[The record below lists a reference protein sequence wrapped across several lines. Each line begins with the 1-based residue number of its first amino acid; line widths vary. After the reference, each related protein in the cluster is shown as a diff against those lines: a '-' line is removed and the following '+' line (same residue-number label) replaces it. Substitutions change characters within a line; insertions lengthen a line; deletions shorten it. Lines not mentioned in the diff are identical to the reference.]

1 MGEPDVFELHLEG
14 AGVYFGGQTVNGQ
27 VILQTDYELD
37 NVKSLKVKIK
47 GEGEVEWE
55 ETVSWNSNPSKKFYE
70 ILHFMI
76 INYQDG

>member
-1 MGEPDVFELHLEG
+1 MGEPNVFELHLEG
-14 AGVYFGGQTVNGQ
+14 SGVYFGGQTVNGQ

-55 ETVSWNSNPSKKFYE
+55 ETVSWNNILSKVFSNEVSFN
-70 ILHFMI
+70 HM
-76 INYQDG
+76 

>member
-1 MGEPDVFELHLEG
+1 MGEPNVFELHLEG
-14 AGVYFGGQTVNGQ
+14 SGVYFGGQTVNGQ

-55 ETVSWNSNPSKKFYE
+55 ETVS
-70 ILHFMI
+70 
-76 INYQDG
+76 

>member
-14 AGVYFGGQTVNGQ
+14 SGVYFGGQTINGQ

-55 ETVSWNSNPSKKFYE
+55 ETVSWIDNQSKNSMRYKKDW
-70 ILHFMI
+70 IL
-76 INYQDG
+76 